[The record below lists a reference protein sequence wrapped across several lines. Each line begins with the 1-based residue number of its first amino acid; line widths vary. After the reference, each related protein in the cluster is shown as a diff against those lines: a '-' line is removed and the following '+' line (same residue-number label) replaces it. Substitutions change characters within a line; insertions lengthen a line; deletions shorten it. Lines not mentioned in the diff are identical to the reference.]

1 MHAVIFNDFREV
13 ALRRTLKKLSELA
26 QKKTPQATPIICTLL
41 TPRVKPSVSIGR
53 MIYTVETAAPLTES
67 D

>member
-1 MHAVIFNDFREV
+1 MQLIFNDFREV
-13 ALRRTLKKLSELA
+13 VLHRTLKKLSQLA
-26 QKKTPQATPIICTLL
+26 QKKTLQATPIICTLL
-41 TPRVKPSVSIGR
+41 TQRVKPSVSISR